1 MVQKLYYSH
10 RHTHLVLGAFV
21 LALLLSFWL
30 IARGQQQNFA
40 ALQQP
45 IALVTTELRRK
56 LRSSDAPLY
65 VVEWVMPARYRR
77 AFRLWVI

>member
-1 MVQKLYYSH
+1 MVQRMYHSRQRNRLM
-10 RHTHLVLGAFV
+10 LGAFV

-30 IARGQQQNFA
+30 FARGQHNFA

-45 IALVTTELRRK
+45 IALVTTDLRRK

-65 VVEWVMPARYRR
+65 VVEWVMPARYQR
-77 AFRLWVI
+77 ALRLWVT

>member
-1 MVQKLYYSH
+1 MVERMYHSH
-10 RHTHLVLGAFV
+10 QRPRLVLGAFV

-30 IARGQQQNFA
+30 IARGQHSFA

-45 IALVTTELRRK
+45 IALVTTDLRRK

-77 AFRLWVI
+77 VFRLWVT

>member
-1 MVQKLYYSH
+1 MYHSH

-30 IARGQQQNFA
+30 IARGQHNFA

-45 IALVTTELRRK
+45 IALVTTDLRRK

-65 VVEWVMPARYRR
+65 VVERVMPAPYRR
-77 AFRLWVI
+77 AFRLWVS

>member
-1 MVQKLYYSH
+1 MYPSH
-10 RHTHLVLGAFV
+10 PRTRLVLGAFV

-30 IARGQQQNFA
+30 IARGQHNFA

-45 IALVTTELRRK
+45 IALVTTDLRRK

-77 AFRLWVI
+77 ALRLWMT